1 MVLPRIFS
9 RFPPTW
15 KTLFADPLQLS
26 AWPLLWLV
34 LASSL
39 DAGAGQLWLHN
50 GDRIQGELVRVN
62 EQQLVW
68 RSDVLGEISVDKAQ
82 VRDLETD
89 QLLKINGVVQPCM
102 VEGMDGD
109 YLVYLCRGDYLDR
122 QVALATLDAIIPY
135 QNMDTKEAAEL
146 SGRVAAAG
154 NFARGNEERDDL
166 ELNSRLIYRLVD
178 WRHRWSFDLAR
189 FSDEDTD
196 DDLRWTARYS
206 LDWFFRERWFL
217 SGDLRYGR
225 DETRAM
231 DRFVNLGLGS
241 GYQWLETRQTKLA
254 LVNEAVLVR
263 EEFETPELPEP
274 GFSTSEERFAWR
286 FGLDFQQR
294 LPLGVSL
301 SHRSELV
308 QSLEDTSDRTLETS
322 TGLSTLL
329 VDRIRS
335 EVRVD
340 YELDNEPQQD
350 TEDEDLRVVVGL
362 TYEW

>member
-1 MVLPRIFS
+1 
-9 RFPPTW
+9 
-15 KTLFADPLQLS
+15 LS
-26 AWPLLWLV
+26 VTRKQVIWVLWL
-34 LASSL
+34 ASFLPL
-39 DAGAGQLWLHN
+39 DAVAGQLWLHN
-50 GDRIQGELVRVN
+50 GDRIHGELVRVD
-62 EQQLVW
+62 EQRLVW
-68 RSDVLGEISVDKAQ
+68 QSEVLGEISVDKAQ
-82 VRDLETD
+82 VQDIETD
-89 QLLKINGVVQPCM
+89 QLLKINGVVKPCM
-102 VEGMDGD
+102 VEGMDRD
-109 YLVYLCRGDYLDR
+109 YLVYLCRGDYQNR
-122 QVALATLDAIIPY
+122 EVALATLDAVIPY
-135 QNMDTKEAAEL
+135 QDMDTDKAAEL
-146 SGRVAAAG
+146 SGRIAAAG

-166 ELNSRLIYRLVD
+166 ELNSRLIYRLID
-178 WRHRWSFDLAR
+178 WRHRWSLDLAR
-189 FSDEDTD
+189 FSDKDSY
-196 DDLRWTARYS
+196 DDLRWTARYA

-217 SGDLRYGR
+217 SGDLRYGQ
-225 DETRAM
+225 DQTRAL
-231 DRFVNLGLGS
+231 DRFVNLGLGT
-241 GYQWLETRQTKLA
+241 GYQWFETRQTKLA

-263 EEFETPELPEP
+263 EEFESPEVPDP
-274 GFSTSEERFAWR
+274 GFFASEERLAWR

-322 TGLSTLL
+322 TALSTLL